1 MKRVDSRSQEGPSG
15 LKEEARRTSGQPPR
29 GLGAEK
35 RCGDGRGGLEGQRAG
50 LHCPAAPRP
59 PGSGRGPR
67 PSVSRGCDP
76 GLEAWEGCRGTGGVW
91 VASPGHLTGVPATR
105 AGTRLCR
112 PVRTERG
119 ATPGRLG
126 RPGGR
131 AGRRAGRR
139 EVGFSELSGSAAQHM
154 GHLPSGASSR
164 GSHRRD
170 WRLPQDDGVGEGGWP
185 GGGGRGLEAGA
196 GSAAAS
202 STRSQCGKLRR
213 WRTRQETFRPR
224 RGDTKTNGSQGP
236 APARL
241 SPRPLQPAPAS
252 PRPLPPTSGDLS
264 LLRLR
269 DSGARTERRLLPP
282 LPPPPPPPPPGK

>member
-213 WRTRQETFRPR
+213 WRTRQETFRFLVSHSPPR
-224 RGDTKTNGSQGP
+224 SLRGKAEKCLP
-236 APARL
+236 L
-241 SPRPLQPAPAS
+241 SP
-252 PRPLPPTSGDLS
+252 GI
-264 LLRLR
+264 
-269 DSGARTERRLLPP
+269 
-282 LPPPPPPPPPGK
+282 